1 MKITKENIQ
10 LLDTVRHFCNTMEL
24 TENKDYYFLTL
35 HGVEGFNIQTIV
47 DNAQYYKSSIFYS
60 YSYNFDNQDL
70 ILTFKKIE
78 D

>member
-24 TENKDYYFLTL
+24 TENKDYYFMTL

-47 DNAQYYKSSIFYS
+47 DNAQYYKASIFYS
-60 YSYNFDNQDL
+60 YSYDFDNQDL